1 MSFSSVSSISELL
14 TTMAQYSARSSCE
27 SSSLCISEEKP
38 TMALSGVRISWLMLA
53 RNADLSMSDSSAF
66 SRATTSWPSRSS
78 SVSLSR
84 RMRSSSHV
92 TKSSSSTSSRMPA
105 TNSSM

>member
-53 RNADLSMSDSSAF
+53 RNADSSAF

-84 RMRSSSHV
+84 RMRNSSHV
-92 TKSSSSTSSRMPA
+92 TKSSSTSSRMPA